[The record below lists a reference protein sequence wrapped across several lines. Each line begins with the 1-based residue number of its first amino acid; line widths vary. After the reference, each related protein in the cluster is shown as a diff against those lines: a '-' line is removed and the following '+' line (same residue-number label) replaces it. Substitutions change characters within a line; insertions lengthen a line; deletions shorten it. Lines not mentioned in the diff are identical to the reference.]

1 MEHNQSGQ
9 NLEYSALLSEI
20 SRRLVQAGFQIETPV
35 FSITWGQVA
44 EVLAVTL
51 TDHGITVGQVED
63 DLVLDLAQRA
73 KNALG
78 MGDIL
83 HWREIVRF
91 SATASPGLYALYQPP
106 EPDNDDEGPQTEL
119 YENSTRL
126 GDDEGYWV
134 DGGASAGFED

>member
-1 MEHNQSGQ
+1 MEPNQSGQ
-9 NLEYSALLSEI
+9 NPEYSALLSEV
-20 SRRLVQAGFQIETPV
+20 SRRLAQAGFQIETPV

-44 EVLAVTL
+44 EVLAQTL
-51 TDHGITVGQVED
+51 SDHGIAAGQVED
-63 DLVLDLAQRA
+63 DLVLDLAQRVES
-73 KNALG
+73 ALE
-78 MGDIL
+78 MEDIL

-106 EPDNDDEGPQTEL
+106 EPDSDDEGPLTEL
-119 YENSTRL
+119 FENSTRL

>member
-1 MEHNQSGQ
+1 MEPNQSGQ
-9 NLEYSALLSEI
+9 NPEYPELLSEV
-20 SRRLVQAGFQIETPV
+20 SRQLVQAGFQIETPV

-51 TDHGITVGQVED
+51 ADHGITAGQVED

-73 KNALG
+73 INALG
-78 MGDIL
+78 MENIL
-83 HWREIVRF
+83 RWREIVRF
-91 SATASPGLYALYQPP
+91 SATSSPVFYVLYQPP
-106 EPDNDDEGPQTEL
+106 EPDSDDEGPLTEL
-119 YENSTRL
+119 FENSTRL